1 MGRAGAAPVGR
12 PPPPRSVGDAP
23 PPRPRPPPPGLGAA
37 RRRRGRGARA
47 RGSGAAIGR
56 PWAWGAGPAPGRR
69 PADWPRSR
77 RDAARHWLSPGRA
90 PLADGK
96 AAFESLGRYRGREGG
111 GEHRPFGGWLRK
123 GAMEGGPLLG
133 SSVRQL
139 PLTEQK
145 ANMDGGRLSLLTAAS
160 RLPVPGLRPK
170 RPATSENEPP
180 RESWKC
186 ARVSLAPPKRGA
198 TSVAVS
204 QPKEAPAAAAA
215 LRSRRGPGR
224 RSTIRAGRAT
234 GVASTTVLS
243 RRPVPAAAAAAPTSA
258 ARAPAAAGGGEKKR
272 APWDLKGQVSD
283 LRAKVGALKEKA
295 QGLDSENRGLKQ
307 QVAGLEQE
315 LQRVAAENG
324 ELGCRASSLAL
335 ELQVW
340 QDRAKES
347 LQKLSELSAREQ
359 QLEETVRSQNQT
371 IGELEG
377 AKKEL
382 EEAQQVLAAQ
392 LSTMAAQLRL
402 AEEALAQQRQEN
414 EALQARMAEQD
425 RRLHDSEMER
435 RSLHNMVQELKGN
448 IRVFCRVRPLL
459 PWEKEA
465 QKGMGHLRF
474 PPDDNRTLVLSK
486 AEESH
491 VGRERKDDITY
502 EFNFDRVFPPLSLQE
517 DVFEEIALLVQSALD
532 GYNVC
537 IFAYGQ
543 TGSGK
548 TYTMEGPEDLAPTTA
563 GMIPRAVQQIFRASR
578 QMEAKGW
585 KYQFTAN
592 FLEIYNES
600 LRDLLVLRPERSS
613 ELEIK
618 RVNQST
624 EELHVP
630 NLSYVPVAS
639 EGEVLKLL
647 QMAKA
652 NRSVAKTTLN
662 ERSSR
667 SHSLFQL
674 HIEGQHANR
683 DVHTSSVLNLVD
695 LAGSERLD
703 KSLSKGERLKET
715 QAINS
720 SLSNLGLVI
729 MALSNKE
736 AHVPYRNSKLTYLL
750 QNSLGGSSKMLMFV
764 NISPLEENFAESLNS
779 LRFARKV
786 NECIIGTAQTHRK

>member
-1 MGRAGAAPVGR
+1 MFPMNDALQLPLAEQKVNVDGGR
-12 PPPPRSVGDAP
+12 PP
-23 PPRPRPPPPGLGAA
+23 
-37 RRRRGRGARA
+37 
-47 RGSGAAIGR
+47 
-56 PWAWGAGPAPGRR
+56 
-69 PADWPRSR
+69 
-77 RDAARHWLSPGRA
+77 
-90 PLADGK
+90 
-96 AAFESLGRYRGREGG
+96 
-111 GEHRPFGGWLRK
+111 
-123 GAMEGGPLLG
+123 
-133 SSVRQL
+133 L
-139 PLTEQK
+139 PKSAT
-145 ANMDGGRLSLLTAAS
+145 

-170 RPATSENEPP
+170 RPATNENEPP
-180 RESWKC
+180 LEDRKR
-186 ARVSLAPPKRGA
+186 ARYLLAPPKRGA
-198 TSVAVS
+198 MSVAVS
-204 QPKEAPAAAAA
+204 QPKEAPVAPA
-215 LRSRRGPGR
+215 LRSRR
-224 RSTIRAGRAT
+224 
-234 GVASTTVLS
+234 
-243 RRPVPAAAAAAPTSA
+243 
-258 ARAPAAAGGGEKKR
+258 APAPPAPAPGAGEKKR

-283 LRAKVGALKEKA
+283 LRAKVATFREKA
-295 QGLDSENRGLKQ
+295 QGLEGENRALKQ

-315 LQRVAAENG
+315 LQRAGAQNG
-324 ELGCRASSLAL
+324 ELGSRASSLAL

-340 QDRAKES
+340 QGQAKES
-347 LQKLSELSAREQ
+347 LQKVSELLAREQ
-359 QLEETVRSQNQT
+359 WLEETVGSQAQR
-371 IGELEG
+371 IGELEA
-377 AKKEL
+377 AKKEAQ
-382 EEAQQVLAAQ
+382 EAKGSLAAQ
-392 LSTMAAQLRL
+392 LEATEVRLRL
-402 AEEALAQQRQEN
+402 AEGDLAQRGREN
-414 EALQARMAEQD
+414 EALRSQLAEQD
-425 RRLHDSEMER
+425 RRLHESEMER
-435 RSLHNMVQELKGN
+435 RFLHNTVQELKGN

-459 PWEKEA
+459 PCEKQA
-465 QKGMGHLRF
+465 QKGMGHLCF
-474 PPDDNRTLVLSK
+474 PPDDNRALVLSK

-502 EFNFDRVFPPLSLQE
+502 EFNFDRVFPPSSSQE
-517 DVFEEIALLVQSALD
+517 EVFEEIALLVQSALD
-532 GYNVC
+532 GYHVC

-548 TYTMEGPEDLAPTTA
+548 TYTMEGPEDLAPSTA
-563 GMIPRAVQQIFRASR
+563 GMIPRAVQQVFRAAR

-600 LRDLLVLRPERSS
+600 LRDLLVLRPERSG

-618 RVNQST
+618 RVNQTT

-630 NLSYVPVAS
+630 NLSYVSVAS

-647 QMAKA
+647 QTAKA
-652 NRSVAKTTLN
+652 QRSVARTILN

-674 HIEGQHANR
+674 HIEGHHASR
-683 DVHTSSVLNLVD
+683 DVRTSSVLSLVD

-703 KSLSKGERLKET
+703 KSLSKGERLRET

-786 NECIIGTAQTHRK
+786 NECVIGTAQTHRK